1 MFHEVK
7 VLSPEGKLKKLISR
21 QELKKS
27 HWKKFEDMSYDLTIG
42 RFSNSRVPRNVKQS
56 LDNVFFNFDSE
67 G

>member
-27 HWKKFEDMSYDLTIG
+27 HWKKFEEMSYDLTIG
-42 RFSNSRVPRNVKQS
+42 RFSSSRVPRHVKQS
-56 LDNVFFNFDSE
+56 LDNVFFNCDSE

>member
-7 VLSPEGKLKKLISR
+7 VFSPEGKLKKLISR

-42 RFSNSRVPRNVKQS
+42 RFSSSRVPGHVKKS